1 MKPPV
6 PLRAPMPQGDPRES
20 ASPDLLYQ
28 AQQTAY
34 PVVAGQHV
42 RRDRSGLVMAAGV
55 AMLLGGITFFSLS
68 SHRTQAA
75 MPAVT
80 VPVPQSPA
88 STLHPAPQALPPA
101 VAAQPAPVQPL
112 GGQSG
117 QVVNRYGATTLIYDS
132 LGGTA
137 GSPPTW
143 TAVGAAAPATAT
155 PPAAAVEPGRART
168 STAGLNPDET
178 FAQQISGNG
187 EGQPAKPMASPAATI
202 AQGTLM
208 PAVLETAIDTDVP
221 GYVRAVISRDVRS
234 FDGSHVLVPRSSHVI
249 GQYKSAPA
257 QGQSRVYVLWT
268 RLIRPDGV
276 SIELGSPTT
285 DTSGRNGLG
294 GKVNSHFGKRYGAA
308 ILLSTIGAA
317 GQAIG
322 GGGTSIVLSGQ
333 SGLQGASNSNANIP
347 PTIRVAQGQPIMI
360 FTAHDLDFSGLAQ

>member
-1 MKPPV
+1 
-6 PLRAPMPQGDPRES
+6 MPQGDPRENL
-20 ASPDLLYQ
+20 APDLLYQ
-28 AQQTAY
+28 AQQAAY

-42 RRDRSGLVMAAGV
+42 RRDRSGLAMAAGV
-55 AMLLGGITFFSLS
+55 AMLLGGVTFFSLS
-68 SHRTQAA
+68 THRTQTAMPAVAAPVTQPATAVAA
-75 MPAVT
+75 MPAAPSLPPTAVAT
-80 VPVPQSPA
+80 PVPA
-88 STLHPAPQALPPA
+88 
-101 VAAQPAPVQPL
+101 QPL
-112 GGQSG
+112 GGQPG

-137 GSPPTW
+137 GSPPTPTW
-143 TAVGAAAPATAT
+143 TAVGGSAPTAGAAPS
-155 PPAAAVEPGRART
+155 PAPEPGRARSAT
-168 STAGLNPDET
+168 TGLNPDET
-178 FAQQISGNG
+178 FAQQLAGNG
-187 EGQPAKPMASPAATI
+187 EGQPAKPMATPAATI

-234 FDGSHVLVPRSSHVI
+234 FDGSRVLVPRSSHVI

-276 SIELGSPTT
+276 SIELGSPTA

-294 GKVNSHFGKRYGAA
+294 GKVNSHFGKPYGAA

-333 SGLQGASNSNANIP
+333 SGLQGASNSNANIA
-347 PTIRVAQGQPIMI
+347 PTIRVAQGQPILI
-360 FTAHDLDFSGLAQ
+360 FTAHDLDFSGLTP